1 MLVNWNPFGNF
12 ITLLVILNTFG
23 MACTSYQMDPE
34 LEKFLRN
41 ANNFFSIAFNV
52 EMVLKLIAF

>member
-1 MLVNWNPFGNF
+1 
-12 ITLLVILNTFG
+12 
-23 MACTSYQMDPE
+23 MDPE